1 MGSDVTARPPVV
13 PQLIVTDLDG
23 TFLSPDGTVSE
34 LNRAAVRA
42 AQEVGILV
50 LIATGRPVRWL
61 EVIRDLPGAHPTVI
75 ASNGAVL
82 YDLGTRSMVTRLC
95 VDTQVAL
102 DAVSRIRVALPAAA
116 FGFESGARFGHE
128 PAYRTW
134 PVDAV
139 PDPAMFTGSA
149 EEILRREPFVKM
161 LVQHRSL
168 SADQLL
174 EEVRRVVGTT

>member
-42 AQEVGILV
+42 AQEVGIPV

-61 EVIRDLPGAHPTVI
+61 DVIQDLPGAHPTVI

-82 YDLGTRSMVTRLC
+82 YDLGAGTLLDRMCL
-95 VDTQVAL
+95 DPEVAL
-102 DAVSRIRVALPAAA
+102 RAVAAIRTALPEVGFA
-116 FGFESGARFGHE
+116 FESLSTFGYE
-128 PAYRTW
+128 PTYVT
-134 PVDAV
+134 
-139 PDPAMFTGSA
+139 
-149 EEILRREPFVKM
+149 LRP
-161 LVQHRSL
+161 
-168 SADQLL
+168 
-174 EEVRRVVGTT
+174 